1 MVTLLRRLGP
11 ARTPSEAGAEL
22 GPNLRHMRQEKNLTL
37 DELAIRSGV
46 SRAMIS
52 KIERGKSAPTATV
65 LGKLAKGLNAGLSQ
79 LIGGYR
85 QREPMLLSPFEQPVF
100 RDPQSGLER
109 RSLSPLFP
117 DRRVDFVVNTL
128 PVQGSVAFPP
138 HHQGVEEYLY
148 VNRGTLLWS
157 SAKSALKCPPA
168 PRFITTAIFSTN
180 STMLEMRW
188 RSFSSSSTAMA
199 RTEALCSENNPICIN
214 SHP

>member
-11 ARTPSEAGAEL
+11 ARTQSEAGAEL

-148 VNRGTLLWS
+148 VNRGNLAVVVGEERFEVPAGTSLYYNGDLQHEFHNVGNEMAEFFIVIDS
-157 SAKSALKCPPA
+157 NGRALRRFAAK
-168 PRFITTAIFSTN
+168 IT
-180 STMLEMRW
+180 
-188 RSFSSSSTAMA
+188 SFA
-199 RTEALCSENNPICIN
+199 
-214 SHP
+214 